1 MLNLE
6 LILLLGQ
13 IWSLALSRKLEIWN
27 LMVGK
32 ELNLKLLSLPLSIK
46 TLGTEKLSSRLIKAI
61 GLTM

>member
-1 MLNLE
+1 MLNSE

-32 ELNLKLLSLPLSIK
+32 ELNLKLLLLPLSIK
-46 TLGTEKLSSRLIKAI
+46 TLGTEKLSSRLMKAI
-61 GLTM
+61 GPTM